1 MATFYIK
8 GKITE
13 FYTAILIDANSEVEA
28 IQIYEEELL
37 GGNVTSDA
45 SDLDI
50 WNEVEAIEQ

>member
-13 FYTAILIDANSEVEA
+13 FYTAILIDANSELEA

-50 WNEVEAIEQ
+50 WNEVEVIE

>member
-13 FYTAILIDANSEVEA
+13 FYTAILIDANSELEA

-50 WNEVEAIEQ
+50 WNEVEVIEQ